1 MKWALEEETVD
12 KHSNPI
18 HAGSF
23 RITDTF

>member
-1 MKWALEEETVD
+1 MKWASEEETVD

-18 HAGSF
+18 HAGGF